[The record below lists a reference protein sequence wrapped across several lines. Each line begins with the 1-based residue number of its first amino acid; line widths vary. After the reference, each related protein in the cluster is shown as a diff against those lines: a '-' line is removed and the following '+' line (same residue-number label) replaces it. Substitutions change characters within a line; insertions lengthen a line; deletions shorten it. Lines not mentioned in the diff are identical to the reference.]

1 MSTVVPPP
9 DREAELA
16 AVDKGSDLDFEATVP
31 GAVVFTGLLFPA
43 AAALQDVAV
52 DEAAD
57 VPPRSFISIVELY
70 PTD

>member
-9 DREAELA
+9 DEEAELA
-16 AVDKGSDLDFEATVP
+16 AVDKGSDLEATVP
-31 GAVVFTGLLFPA
+31 GAVVLTGLLFPA
-43 AAALQDVAV
+43 ALQDVAV
-52 DEAAD
+52 EEAV